1 MALRHTTVRWI
12 VLLSLWLPSCGTA
25 TPVPRAGPGADTT
38 DSTELFRRGQAAAKQ
53 GDSVRAEQYL
63 SMALERGFD
72 DKKVLPIMLEVCLSS
87 NRLRAALNHA
97 ERYLRDHPE
106 DQNLR
111 YLVATIQLGLGQT
124 EQAQIALNHLLRT
137 NPKNANAH
145 YLLGVL
151 ESAGSGST
159 RANQHFLEYLQLA
172 PNGEHAAEVRSRLT
186 DLDVRANLDAPVTVH
201 DASGLV
207 DRGFKKPV
215 PALPQDTPASAN
227 SVWFTADTDVK
238 EANSSFGAQQ

>member
-53 GDSVRAEQYL
+53 GDTVRAEQYL

-72 DKKVLPIMLEVCLSS
+72 DKKVLPIMLHVCLSS

-97 ERYLRDHPE
+97 ERYLREHPD

-111 YLVATIQLGLGQT
+111 YLAATIQLGLGQT
-124 EQAQIALNHLLRT
+124 EQAQIALNHLLRI
-137 NPKNANAH
+137 NSKNANAH

-151 ESAGSGST
+151 ESAGSGPT
-159 RANQHFLEYLQLA
+159 RANQHFLEYLRLA
-172 PNGEHAAEVRSRLT
+172 PDGEHAAEVRSRLT
-186 DLDVRANLDAPVTVH
+186 DLDVRANLDAPVTSH
-201 DASGLV
+201 DESGFA
-207 DRGFKKPV
+207 DGGSKKSI
-215 PALPQDTPASAN
+215 PALPQNAPASAN
-227 SVWFTADTDVK
+227 SAWFAADTDAI
-238 EANSSFGAQQ
+238 EANSNFGARP